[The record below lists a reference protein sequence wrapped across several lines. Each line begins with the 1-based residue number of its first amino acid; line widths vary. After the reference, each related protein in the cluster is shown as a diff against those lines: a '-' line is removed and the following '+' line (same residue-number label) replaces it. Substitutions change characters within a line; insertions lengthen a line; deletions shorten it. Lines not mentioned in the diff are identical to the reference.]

1 MRIYLV
7 VNFSQVVRYKE
18 LVEGQKVEEA
28 KLIEMEGV
36 KEQEIEKILNKRIRG
51 VVKYLIQQTKFTVEH
66 DI

>member
-36 KEQEIEKILNKRIRG
+36 KE
-51 VVKYLIQQTKFTVEH
+51 
-66 DI
+66 